1 MSILVKNNIHWVGQ
15 RDWEVRDFHGT
26 EYKTLRGSSYNSY
39 LIREGKNVL
48 IDTVDHKFSREF
60 VQNLRSE
67 IDLDAIDYIV
77 INHAEEDHAGA
88 LTELM
93 SYIPNTPIYC
103 TTNAIDSINGHH
115 HHPEWNFHTVK
126 TGDSLDIGNGK
137 QLIFVETPM
146 LHWPDSMMTYMTGD
160 AVLFSNDAFGQH
172 YCDERLFNDEVDQAE
187 LFEQCQRYYANILT
201 PFSRLVTPKITE
213 ILGFN
218 LPVDMIA
225 TSHGVVWRENPTQI
239 VELYLKWA
247 ADYQEDRITIFYD
260 TMSNNTRMMA
270 DAIAQGINEVD
281 PNVAVKIFNVARSDK
296 NDILTNVFRSKGVLV
311 GTSTMNNVMM
321 PKIAGL
327 VEEMTGL
334 RFRNKRASAFGSHGW
349 SGGAVDRLSTRLQD
363 AGFEMSMSL
372 KAKWRPDIDALEIC
386 RQHGREIARQWALAP
401 LPDATVK
408 TPNSRKPAPVRLP
421 RRRISARGCSAAFAS
436 GFTTRNWANRCRTSH
451 QGHRGAMYRT
461 TSCALNV
468 HWVKTSLTNWVRR
481 QNEQRD
487 RDHRLGLCRPPAGEK
502 YPQTGHERAADAYR
516 CRQHGRV
523 QQAGFKPCH

>member
-67 IDLDAIDYIV
+67 IDLNEIDYII

-93 SYIPNTPIYC
+93 SHIPDTPIYC

-126 TGDSLDIGNGK
+126 TGDTLDIGNGK

-172 YCDERLFNDEVDQAE
+172 YCDERLFNDEVDQTE

-218 LPVDMIA
+218 LPVEMIA
-225 TSHGVVWRENPTQI
+225 TSHGVV
-239 VELYLKWA
+239 
-247 ADYQEDRITIFYD
+247 YD

-296 NDILTNVFRSKGVLV
+296 NEVLTNVFRSKGVLV

-363 AGFEMSMSL
+363 AGFEMSLSL
-372 KAKWRPDIDALEIC
+372 KAKWRPDLDALEIC
-386 RQHGREIARQWALAP
+386 RQHGRDIARQWALAP
-401 LPDATVK
+401 LPETA
-408 TPNSRKPAPVRLP
+408 PA
-421 RRRISARGCSAAFAS
+421 AAVAPE
-436 GFTTRNWANRCRTSH
+436 AV
-451 QGHRGAMYRT
+451 AE
-461 TSCALNV
+461 AA
-468 HWVKTSLTNWVRR
+468 
-481 QNEQRD
+481 
-487 RDHRLGLCRPPAGEK
+487 PA
-502 YPQTGHERAADAYR
+502 AADL
-516 CRQHGRV
+516 G
-523 QQAGFKPCH
+523 PCMQCSVCQWIYDPELGEPLQDVAPGTPWSEVPDNFLCPECSLGKDVFDELATEAK

>member
-1 MSILVKNNIHWVGQ
+1 MSIHVKNNITWVGQ

-39 LIREGKNVL
+39 LIKEEKNVL

-60 VQNLRSE
+60 VTNLMQE
-67 IDLDAIDYIV
+67 IDLDKLDYII

-93 SYIPNTPIYC
+93 SHIPNTPIYC
-103 TTNAIDSINGHH
+103 TENAIDSINGHH
-115 HHPEWNFHTVK
+115 HHPEWNFNVVK

-137 QLIFVETPM
+137 KLIFVETPM
-146 LHWPDSMMTYMTGD
+146 LHWPDSMMTYMTED

-172 YCDERLFNDEVDQAE
+172 YCDEHLFNDEVDQTE

-218 LPVDMIA
+218 LPVSMIA
-225 TSHGVVWRENPTQI
+225 TSHGVVWRDNPTQI

-270 DAIAQGINEVD
+270 NAIAQGINEVD
-281 PNVAVKIFNVARSDK
+281 PRVAVKIFNVARSDK
-296 NDILTNVFRSKGVLV
+296 NEVLTNVFRSKGVLV

-327 VEEMTGL
+327 VEEITGL

-363 AGFEMSMSL
+363 AGFEMSLSL
-372 KAKWRPDIDALEIC
+372 KTKWRPDGKALELC
-386 RQHGREIARQWALAP
+386 REHGRAIARQWALSP
-401 LPDATVK
+401 LPEKAQPQAAAEPAAALDVAVNAA
-408 TPNSRKPAPVRLP
+408 PESASNS
-421 RRRISARGCSAAFAS
+421 
-436 GFTTRNWANRCRTSH
+436 T
-451 QGHRGAMYRT
+451 
-461 TSCALNV
+461 
-468 HWVKTSLTNWVRR
+468 
-481 QNEQRD
+481 
-487 RDHRLGLCRPPAGEK
+487 
-502 YPQTGHERAADAYR
+502 AADAGQKMICSVCLWIYDPATGEDSQDVAPGTAWSDVPDDFL
-516 CRQHGRV
+516 CPECGMGKDV
-523 QQAGFKPCH
+523 FDPYEG

>member
-1 MSILVKNNIHWVGQ
+1 MNTLYQRLAGESISDAL
-15 RDWEVRDFHGT
+15 
-26 EYKTLRGSSYNSY
+26 LR
-39 LIREGKNVL
+39 LEADIKARPADADL
-48 IDTVDHKFSREF
+48 RAAF
-60 VQNLRSE
+60 VQFLILSGNWARALTQLKSWLALKPQAKPTVTLLE
-67 IDLDAIDYIV
+67 QAIQGEQQRARV
-77 INHAEEDHAGA
+77 FAGEARPAMPEAQWPWLTTLAQA

-93 SYIPNTPIYC
+93 AQIPDTPIYC
-103 TTNAIDSINGHH
+103 TANAIDSINGHH
-115 HHPEWNFHTVK
+115 HHPEWNFNVVK
-126 TGDSLDIGNGK
+126 TGDTLDIGNGK

-146 LHWPDSMMTYMTGD
+146 LHWPDSMMTYLTGD

-172 YCDERLFNDEVDQAE
+172 YCDEHLFNDEVDQTE

-225 TSHGVVWRENPTQI
+225 TSHGVVWRDNPTQI

-270 DAIAQGINEVD
+270 DAIAQGIAETD
-281 PNVAVKIFNVARSDK
+281 PRVAVKIFNVARSDK
-296 NDILTNVFRSKGVLV
+296 NEILTNVFRSKGVLV

-363 AGFEMSMSL
+363 AGFEMSLSL
-372 KAKWRPDIDALEIC
+372 KAKWRPDQDALELC
-386 RQHGREIARQWALAP
+386 REHGREIARQWALAP
-401 LPDATVK
+401 LPQSTVNTVVKEETSATTTADLGPRMQCSVCQWIYDPAK
-408 TPNSRKPAPVRLP
+408 GEPMQDVAPGTPWSEVPDNFLCPE
-421 RRRISARGCSAAFAS
+421 CSLGKDVFDELAS
-436 GFTTRNWANRCRTSH
+436 EA
-451 QGHRGAMYRT
+451 
-461 TSCALNV
+461 
-468 HWVKTSLTNWVRR
+468 K
-481 QNEQRD
+481 
-487 RDHRLGLCRPPAGEK
+487 
-502 YPQTGHERAADAYR
+502 
-516 CRQHGRV
+516 
-523 QQAGFKPCH
+523 

>member
-1 MSILVKNNIHWVGQ
+1 MSIHVKNNITWVGQ

-39 LIREGKNVL
+39 LIKEEKNVL

-60 VQNLRSE
+60 VNNLMQE
-67 IDLDAIDYIV
+67 IDLDKIDYIV

-93 SYIPNTPIYC
+93 SRIPHTPIYC
-103 TTNAIDSINGHH
+103 TENAIDSINGHH
-115 HHPEWNFHTVK
+115 HHPEWNFNVVK

-137 QLIFVETPM
+137 KLIFVETPM
-146 LHWPDSMMTYMTGD
+146 LHWPDSMMTYMTED

-172 YCDERLFNDEVDQAE
+172 YCDEHLFNDEVDQTE

-218 LPVDMIA
+218 LPVSMIA
-225 TSHGVVWRENPTQI
+225 TSHGVVWRDNPTQI

-281 PNVAVKIFNVARSDK
+281 PRVAVKIFNVARSDK
-296 NDILTNVFRSKGVLV
+296 NEILTNVFRSKGVLV

-363 AGFEMSMSL
+363 AGFEMSLSL
-372 KAKWRPDIDALEIC
+372 KTKWRPDGKALEEC
-386 RQHGREIARQWALAP
+386 REHGRNIARQWALSP
-401 LPDATVK
+401 LPEKAAQPQAAAQPAAALEVAVNAAPESADNAAATDAGQKMICSVCLWVYD
-408 TPNSRKPAPVRLP
+408 PATGEDSQDVAPGTAWSDVP
-421 RRRISARGCSAAFAS
+421 EDF
-436 GFTTRNWANRCRTSH
+436 
-451 QGHRGAMYRT
+451 
-461 TSCALNV
+461 
-468 HWVKTSLTNWVRR
+468 
-481 QNEQRD
+481 
-487 RDHRLGLCRPPAGEK
+487 LCPECGMGKDVFDPYEG
-502 YPQTGHERAADAYR
+502 
-516 CRQHGRV
+516 
-523 QQAGFKPCH
+523 

>member
-1 MSILVKNNIHWVGQ
+1 MSIVVKNNIHWVGQ

-39 LIREGKNVL
+39 LIREEKNVL

-60 VQNLRSE
+60 VQNLRNE
-67 IDLDAIDYIV
+67 IDLADIDYIV

-93 SYIPNTPIYC
+93 AQIPDTPIYC
-103 TTNAIDSINGHH
+103 TANAIDSINGHH
-115 HHPEWNFHTVK
+115 HHPEWNFNVVK
-126 TGDSLDIGNGK
+126 TGDTLDIGNGK

-146 LHWPDSMMTYMTGD
+146 LHWPDSMMTYLTGD

-172 YCDERLFNDEVDQAE
+172 YCDEHLFNDEVDQTE

-225 TSHGVVWRENPTQI
+225 TSHGVVWR
-239 VELYLKWA
+239 
-247 ADYQEDRITIFYD
+247 
-260 TMSNNTRMMA
+260 
-270 DAIAQGINEVD
+270 
-281 PNVAVKIFNVARSDK
+281 DK
-296 NDILTNVFRSKGVLV
+296 NEILTNVFRSKGVLV

-363 AGFEMSMSL
+363 AGFEMSLSL
-372 KAKWRPDIDALEIC
+372 KAKWRPDQDALELC
-386 RQHGREIARQWALAP
+386 REHGREIARQWALAP
-401 LPDATVK
+401 LPQSTVNTVVKEETSATTTADLGPRMQCSVCQWIYDPAK
-408 TPNSRKPAPVRLP
+408 GEPMQDVAPGTPWSEVPDNFLCPE
-421 RRRISARGCSAAFAS
+421 CSLGKDVFEELAS
-436 GFTTRNWANRCRTSH
+436 EA
-451 QGHRGAMYRT
+451 
-461 TSCALNV
+461 
-468 HWVKTSLTNWVRR
+468 K
-481 QNEQRD
+481 
-487 RDHRLGLCRPPAGEK
+487 
-502 YPQTGHERAADAYR
+502 
-516 CRQHGRV
+516 
-523 QQAGFKPCH
+523 